1 VPLSKLLE
9 ALEADSEREA
19 ERITREAEA
28 RAQQILA
35 EARQAAERAEETT
48 RREAVASL
56 PAAQARIDY
65 EAQLKIQE
73 MFANVREQVIARV
86 MGAVT
91 DELVKLPD
99 TPRYADV
106 MRALLE
112 EAVHLI
118 DADLVVRVR
127 AEDKKLIEKL
137 AKELGRK
144 ATVEATLTGWG
155 GLIALSADGGVRVDN
170 TLEARLESATPAI
183 RQYIARQLGTVI
195 GAENA

>member
-1 VPLSKLLE
+1 MPLSKLLE